1 MHQVTS
7 SPSMT
12 KQSVILSPKFDSY
25 TAAYWEQGTGSPI
38 LFLHGFMGKSECWQ
52 TLVANL
58 STRHRCIGLDLLG
71 CGESSKPMIR
81 YDIARMVAFVRGF
94 VAEMEIEP
102 CAIVG
107 HSLGGW
113 IASAYGLAY
122 PNTLTHLIL
131 LAPAGIRDDSFCGR
145 YDHLRPLLWRT
156 PVVDWALRLMQP
168 IAFLAGK
175 HKDLQKI
182 LWIRHELN
190 TQPAPRS
197 FLLDRMRPEDAID
210 TVEKEID
217 QLQVPTLVIT
227 GDTDETIPLWHSQ
240 TYAEK
245 IPNAQ
250 MVILP
255 EADHSLP
262 QHYAPQLAEHITP
275 FLDRL

>member
-1 MHQVTS
+1 
-7 SPSMT
+7 MT
-12 KQSVILSPKFDSY
+12 KQSVILSPKFNSY

-94 VAEMEIEP
+94 VEAMEIEP

-113 IASAYGLAY
+113 IASAYGLSY

-182 LWIRHELN
+182 LWIRHELH
-190 TQPAPRS
+190 TQPSPRS
-197 FLLDRMRPEDAID
+197 FL
-210 TVEKEID
+210 
-217 QLQVPTLVIT
+217 
-227 GDTDETIPLWHSQ
+227 
-240 TYAEK
+240 
-245 IPNAQ
+245 
-250 MVILP
+250 
-255 EADHSLP
+255 
-262 QHYAPQLAEHITP
+262 
-275 FLDRL
+275 